1 MGRAKKLKCA
11 ICEKSFNTK
20 SDLKIHDRVH
30 SGEKPFHCE
39 ICSTNYRSK
48 EDLRIHIKKTHSNRS
63 EKRYQCDICNL
74 YFVTSTVLK
83 KHALTHSPMVKVFSV

>member
-30 SGEKPFHCE
+30 SGEKPFHC
-39 ICSTNYRSK
+39 
-48 EDLRIHIKKTHSNRS
+48 
-63 EKRYQCDICNL
+63 
-74 YFVTSTVLK
+74 TVIPKNVSDGPILV
-83 KHALTHSPMVKVFSV
+83 LN